1 MSSSNMFQYMWTI
14 LRFLGIGIM
23 FSLKMV
29 HMYRNM
35 LENLIYCLR

>member
-1 MSSSNMFQYMWTI
+1 MLSVSYVRGVTVKAY
-14 LRFLGIGIM
+14 LM

-35 LENLIYCLR
+35 LEHIYRFY